1 VVDLLVNY
9 FRGINCF
16 ICIKVEERIVKDLQI
31 YYLALNQSVINF
43 HKERMEEVNRIV
55 RELWVSIYKGS
66 DIDYIEIKTESDDK
80 QTGEHWQ
87 KSFINNYYNYC
98 DLFSSNFATHLQLPS
113 GDGEERPRA
122 GHARSL
128 QCWSKSILIRSE
140 LRREIYCCDN
150 FQMLASLVI
159 RIALAETF
167 SASCGILAL
176 DEPTTNLDS
185 NNIMSLGNSL
195 IE

>member
-1 VVDLLVNY
+1 
-9 FRGINCF
+9 
-16 ICIKVEERIVKDLQI
+16 VEERIVKDLQI

-43 HKERMEEVNRIV
+43 HKERMEEVNRII

-80 QTGEHWQ
+80 QTGEHRQ
-87 KSFINNYYNYC
+87 THLKINYFSH
-98 DLFSSNFATHLQLPS
+98 DLNSSNFETHLQLPS
-113 GDGEERPRA
+113 GNGEEGPRA
-122 GHARSL
+122 GHARPL
-128 QCWSKSILIRSE
+128 QCWSESILIGSE
-140 LRREIYCCDN
+140 SRNEIKYCVN